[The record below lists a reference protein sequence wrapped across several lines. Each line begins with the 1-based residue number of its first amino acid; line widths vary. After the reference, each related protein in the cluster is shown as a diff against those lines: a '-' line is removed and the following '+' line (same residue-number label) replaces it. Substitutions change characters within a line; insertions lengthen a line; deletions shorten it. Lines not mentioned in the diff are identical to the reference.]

1 MDTMPEER
9 AAMGVGMTIKI
20 SRIEID
26 FSAIN
31 VCFFCVNVATALEV
45 VDGGGRNIYFLYII
59 YRILFYVK
67 SI

>member
-1 MDTMPEER
+1 MPQER
-9 AAMGVGMTIKI
+9 AANSAHTIIKQ
-20 SRIEID
+20 SKIEID

-31 VCFFCVNVATALEV
+31 VCFFCVNVTTALEV

>member
-1 MDTMPEER
+1 MPQER
-9 AAMGVGMTIKI
+9 AANSAHTIIKI
-20 SRIEID
+20 SKIEID

-31 VCFFCVNVATALEV
+31 VCFFCVNVTTALEV